1 MSVLFGEKIQMKKLT
16 IQLKLTIGTLLAVL
30 VMQLMSG
37 IVGFQQSKSLL
48 IENLQLDI
56 DDAGQAL
63 VKSIEAWQSSK
74 LAVLNGAGQ
83 FTESSNVD
91 DVLLQ
96 GALSGEFMYMY
107 LGSAN
112 GDMNIHPFTELPAD
126 YDPRTRPWYKDATAA
141 GKPILTAPY
150 IDASSGDLI
159 MSFAQPVS
167 NGVIAADISMTEIV
181 ASVVKVEFGDTGQ
194 AMLVD
199 ENNSILV
206 HNNTDAIGES
216 FTSLYSTA
224 SISESMTEV
233 FAGDVELLMSA
244 YEIPGTPWKVVIA
257 IEKSDALSG
266 LQTLIAQTMLLSIVT
281 LIVVAI
287 VLILMIRL
295 LLAPLARL
303 ALYMQEIASGDADL
317 TQRIPVTS
325 EDELGQLSTHFNNFI
340 ESIHAMVIQVVD
352 SAAQMQSLSKESH
365 QMATENNSQ
374 VHQQQSEISQVAAAI
389 HEMSAIAASVAEN
402 AAQTAEA
409 AENAQKE
416 TEASEQN
423 ANQNKTQM
431 NELTHEI
438 DTTTEVIDKLNEH
451 AQQIAT
457 ILATIQG
464 IAEQTNLL
472 ALTAAIE
479 AARAGEQGRGF
490 AVVADEVRALSGR
503 THEATGEI
511 QVMIE
516 ALKTQTQAA
525 VSQMDRAKTLVENTM
540 SAANTVSK
548 SQANINIVIQG
559 IKDQALSISSSS
571 QEQNLAT
578 DEINRITQ
586 AIQEASQE
594 LASNVEAAHKQAEE
608 LDALGLAVQSQL
620 AHFRT

>member
-1 MSVLFGEKIQMKKLT
+1 MKKLT

-37 IVGFQQSKSLL
+37 IVGFQQSKALL
-48 IENLQLDI
+48 VENLQHDI
-56 DDAGQAL
+56 DNAGHAL
-63 VKSIEAWQSSK
+63 VKSIEAWKSSK
-74 LAVLNGAGQ
+74 LAILKGAGQ
-83 FTESSNVD
+83 FSESAQIE

-96 GALSGEFMYMY
+96 GAQSGEFLFMY
-107 LGSAN
+107 LGSTK
-112 GDMNIHPFTELPAD
+112 GEMIIQPFTELPPD

-141 GKPILTAPY
+141 NQPILTAPY
-150 IDASSGDLI
+150 IDAASGDLI

-167 NGVIAADISMTEIV
+167 NGVVAADIAMTEIV
-181 ASVVKVEFGDTGQ
+181 DSVVKVEFGNTGQ

-199 ENNSILV
+199 ESNAILV
-206 HNNTDAIGES
+206 HNNTEVIGES
-216 FTSLYSTA
+216 FTSLYSTDQL
-224 SISESMTEV
+224 SEAMTDV
-233 FAGDVELLMSA
+233 SAGKVELLMSA
-244 YEIPGTPWKVVIA
+244 YDIPGTPWKVVIG

-266 LQTLIAQTMLLSIVT
+266 LQTIIAQSLLLSVVT
-281 LIVVAI
+281 LVVVAI
-287 VLILMIRL
+287 VLVLMIRL
-295 LLAPLARL
+295 LLAPLSRL
-303 ALYMQEIASGDADL
+303 AMSMQEIASGDADL

-365 QMATENNSQ
+365 HMATENNNQ

-409 AENAQKE
+409 AENAQNE
-416 TEASEQN
+416 TEASERN
-423 ANQNKTQM
+423 ANQNKSQM

-472 ALTAAIE
+472 ALNAAIE

-540 SAANTVSK
+540 SAANTVSQ

>member
-1 MSVLFGEKIQMKKLT
+1 MKKLT

-91 DVLLQ
+91 EVLLQ

-181 ASVVKVEFGDTGQ
+181 DSVVKVEFGDTGQ

-281 LIVVAI
+281 LVVVAI

-472 ALTAAIE
+472 ALNAAIE